1 MTTEEKNKML
11 EQIIG
16 DDKSD
21 LAKRVKI
28 QCEVSIPDAAVKE
41 KAWNDIVDPKST
53 VSDVDK
59 RAIMSGFWAGS
70 QYELTKPYA
79 DKYYEALKDFNKHFG
94 YRQVESFIA
103 LMRPTHE
110 ILDSHIVKMVT
121 IKGNIPDT
129 DSAYKKTLEENI
141 ELLIRIKTL
150 REMAMQEQIE

>member
-1 MTTEEKNKML
+1 MSNEEKFELL
-11 EQIIG
+11 EKVLG

-21 LAKRVKI
+21 LAKRLRL

-41 KAWNDIVDPKST
+41 KAWYDITDPKST
-53 VSDVDK
+53 VSDVEK
-59 RAIMSGFWAGS
+59 RAIMSGFYAAS
-70 QYELTKPYA
+70 QVELTNQYA
-79 DKYYEALKDFNKHFG
+79 DKYYEALKDFNKHFS

-103 LMRPTHE
+103 MMRPTHE
-110 ILDSHIVKMVT
+110 IHDSHIVKMVT

-150 REMAMQEQIE
+150 RELASQESLD